1 MKFHDNR
8 SIFLRHFWYQ
18 RWFQEKNL
26 VMSFCR
32 ENILV
37 SDCYFEPK
45 MVINEVLIGNLTVI
59 FLNDGFCETM
69 TRNLWFHVFE
79 GSKIE
84 TQSAF
89 IEAWDFDWGRGRRPP
104 PQSNTPRFNEYHLEF
119 QFLIPQKCEIH
130 RFLIKVSKNTI
141 ILNKKYMRFYL
152 KSHNSFFRPKII
164 DLNTNHVGLCIS
176 LTFPP
181 SRSQHYWPTLR
192 ISSMRLQVT
201 LN

>member
-1 MKFHDNR
+1 
-8 SIFLRHFWYQ
+8 
-18 RWFQEKNL
+18 
-26 VMSFCR
+26 MSFCR

-89 IEAWDFDWGRGRRPP
+89 IEAWDFD
-104 PQSNTPRFNEYHLEF
+104 
-119 QFLIPQKCEIH
+119 
-130 RFLIKVSKNTI
+130 
-141 ILNKKYMRFYL
+141 
-152 KSHNSFFRPKII
+152 
-164 DLNTNHVGLCIS
+164 
-176 LTFPP
+176 
-181 SRSQHYWPTLR
+181 
-192 ISSMRLQVT
+192 
-201 LN
+201 